1 MSTYDSDR
9 KEKLK
14 ECLLSDETKLESV
27 MNEIPNTSKSSRYGL
42 TVGCHGSCTGTCAG
56 PIFKEDLKKFDEQ
69 NVADD
74 ADEEMRAK
82 VTKLLDCVL
91 IALVLILLLP
101 FIVSIV
107 F

>member
-1 MSTYDSDR
+1 MSTHDLDR

-14 ECLLSDETKLESV
+14 ECLLSDETKLESI
-27 MNEIPNTSKSSRYGL
+27 MDEIPNTSKSSRYGL
-42 TVGCHGSCTGTCAG
+42 TVGCRGSCTGTCAG
-56 PIFKEDLKKFDEQ
+56 PIFREDLKRFDEQ
-69 NVADD
+69 DVTNDD
-74 ADEEMRAK
+74 EGMRAE